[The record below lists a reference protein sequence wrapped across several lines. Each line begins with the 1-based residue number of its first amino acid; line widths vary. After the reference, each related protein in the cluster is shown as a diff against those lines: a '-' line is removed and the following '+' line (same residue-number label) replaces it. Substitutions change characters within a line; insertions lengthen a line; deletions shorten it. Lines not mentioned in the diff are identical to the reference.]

1 MVGQSRDTVYR
12 PEDRMTWQNECGFIP
27 LMQANISKSRPGSSV
42 GIATGYGLDG
52 SGIDSRYG
60 RDSPHLSRPALGST
74 QTSVQWIPGLSP
86 GRKRPGRDAD
96 PSPPSSA
103 EV

>member
-1 MVGQSRDTVYR
+1 MVGKSRDTVYR
-12 PEDRMTWQNECGFIP
+12 AEDRMTWQNECGFIP
-27 LMQANISKSRPGSSV
+27 LMKANISKSGPGSSV

-52 SGIDSRYG
+52 SGIDSRCG
-60 RDSPHLSRPALGST
+60 RDFPHLSRPALGST
-74 QTSVQWIPGLSP
+74 QTPVQWVPVSP
-86 GRKRPGRDAD
+86 GRKRPVYDGD